1 MERRALSQLLTVFG
15 AGTAISSA
23 AREGIFAGG
32 KNTLGDLLDLD
43 EWERTVH
50 EYGQL
55 LTVRPAGALT
65 KDLAA
70 DLLAVGELLKRKMA
84 ESERRRMLRVSARL
98 SACLAIDLEAPVTSV
113 PCVPPGPPPSM
124 PPTSPGTPPCA
135 CGCAAGWPKR
145 QLDRTPGERHHRF
158 GRRGH
163 RHRKRGAVGGVG
175 PRSRCTRLCRGRP
188 GRRCW
193 SPRLPC
199 GGRADFRAVSWRWW
213 GTNGLRLPGDP
224 FALVKVLRQVLVGDG
239 RARET
244 VARALSLYP
253 AEAQSARSNLTL
265 MDAAA
270 LIRAREV
277 EAGLQQ
283 ALTVVEKHPDAA
295 TAARKVLV
303 GQILRTLP
311 EQARQMPAAR
321 ELRALA
327 SPDES
332 F

>member
-1 MERRALSQLLTVFG
+1 M
-15 AGTAISSA
+15 
-23 AREGIFAGG
+23 
-32 KNTLGDLLDLD
+32 
-43 EWERTVH
+43 
-50 EYGQL
+50 
-55 LTVRPAGALT
+55 
-65 KDLAA
+65 
-70 DLLAVGELLKRKMA
+70 
-84 ESERRRMLRVSARL
+84 
-98 SACLAIDLEAPVTSV
+98 
-113 PCVPPGPPPSM
+113 
-124 PPTSPGTPPCA
+124 
-135 CGCAAGWPKR
+135 
-145 QLDRTPGERHHRF
+145 
-158 GRRGH
+158 
-163 RHRKRGAVGGVG
+163 
-175 PRSRCTRLCRGRP
+175 
-188 GRRCW
+188 
-193 SPRLPC
+193 
-199 GGRADFRAVSWRWW
+199 
-213 GTNGLRLPGDP
+213 
-224 FALVKVLRQVLVGDG
+224 
-239 RARET
+239 
-244 VARALSLYP
+244 ARALSLYP